1 MRLRT
6 LVAVTVVSATG
17 MVLSA
22 DAWRTGAQSTAAELR
37 HTPETQQIA
46 VSVAGRPFTVYR
58 YGADFRDKP
67 VFYPVLAP
75 NGARVNREFPMVTGV
90 AGESADHPHHQSLWF
105 TYDEV
110 NGTNFW
116 NPEKSTR
123 HIEQI
128 DVRTDGATLA
138 ARLAWKNGDGATVLE
153 ETKRVTFG
161 GGADVA
167 WLDHDSTLKATT
179 AAVSMGDTKEGAFGI
194 RLNDGLKEQ
203 GGSGRYVNAE
213 GLETEK
219 GVWGKTSDWVAIRGT
234 VVDAGVTRNVTVAIF
249 APRTGANAPP
259 YWHARAY
266 GLFAVNPFGRK
277 AFDPAQPERIT
288 RLGVGEEVRTRFRL
302 AVYDGQVTT
311 ARLAQDLASIK

>member
-1 MRLRT
+1 MRTRT
-6 LVAVTVVSATG
+6 LVVVS
-17 MVLSA
+17 VL
-22 DAWRTGAQSTAAELR
+22 TGACLTLLTLDEPMGAQGPNVELR
-37 HTPETQQIA
+37 HATDTKQVA
-46 VSVAGRPFTVYR
+46 VSVAGRPFTTYR
-58 YGADFRDKP
+58 YGAGFADKP
-67 VFYPVLAP
+67 VFYPVLSP
-75 NGARVNREFPMVTGV
+75 DGARVNREYPMVTGV

-123 HIEQI
+123 RIEQ
-128 DVRTDGATLA
+128 TDLRVNGASIE
-138 ARLAWKNGDGATVLE
+138 ARLAWQNGTGAVVLE

-161 GGADVA
+161 GGADVS

-179 AAVSMGDTKEGAFGI
+179 VPVSMGDTKEGAFGI
-194 RLNDGLKEQ
+194 RLNDALKEQ
-203 GGSGRYVNAE
+203 GGSGRYINAE

-234 VVDAGVTRNVTVAIF
+234 VPDAAGPKAVTIAIF
-249 APRTGANAPP
+249 APRSGLNAPP

-277 AFDPAQPERIT
+277 AFDPAAPERVT
-288 RLGVGEEVRTRFRL
+288 RLAVGDEIRTRFRL
-302 AVYDGQVTT
+302 AVYAGQVSP
-311 ARLAQDLASIK
+311 ARLAQDFAAIR